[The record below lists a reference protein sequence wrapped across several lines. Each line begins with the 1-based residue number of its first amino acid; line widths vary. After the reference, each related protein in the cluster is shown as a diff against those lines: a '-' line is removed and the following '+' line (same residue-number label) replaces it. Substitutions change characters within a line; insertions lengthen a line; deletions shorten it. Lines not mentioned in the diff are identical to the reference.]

1 MFLLYHNFAVRCY
14 NEWKADGCPRSNL
27 SRSWTAHKNAKC
39 NFRREIK
46 KVQRNFEKDEINRL
60 LKTADCD
67 INKFWRTIKKH
78 RNGDQ
83 AKTCAVRNPAGKVVY
98 ETEEIIP
105 VWKNHFS
112 SLCTPNFDAEY
123 DQEHFRNVTESVKK
137 WSQEVDSDDFLEA
150 PFSVPEVAKCIKGLN
165 KGKSPGFDFV
175 TAEHLQYAGVNFVRA
190 LTLIINRI
198 IELEFIP
205 RNFRSSTI

>member
-1 MFLLYHNFAVRCY
+1 MGSDDIYDRYTSLIEKDCQDILLSKDIRNLSCDELDCLVDQITNMLIKNDKNLPRARYAKHIRPFWNPRLNDLKRVKVRCY

-27 SRSWTAHKNAKC
+27 SRSWTAHKDAKR

-123 DQEHFRNVTESVKK
+123 DQEHFRNVTESVK
-137 WSQEVDSDDFLEA
+137 
-150 PFSVPEVAKCIKGLN
+150 G
-165 KGKSPGFDFV
+165 G
-175 TAEHLQYAGVNFVRA
+175 R
-190 LTLIINRI
+190 
-198 IELEFIP
+198 
-205 RNFRSSTI
+205 FR